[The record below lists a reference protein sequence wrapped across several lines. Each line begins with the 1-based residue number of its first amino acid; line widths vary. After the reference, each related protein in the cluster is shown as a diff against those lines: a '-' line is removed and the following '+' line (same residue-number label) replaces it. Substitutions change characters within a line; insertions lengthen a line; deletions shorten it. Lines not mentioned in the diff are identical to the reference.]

1 MAFNVIETL
10 TEFDYENGDPT
21 RNEEWAAVAVVNVG
35 NRKSTSTRIDLR
47 RMYVDDDG
55 NERPGKGFT
64 FRSTEEM
71 EHLLGA
77 LQDGLDKW
85 KTLEAEAA
93 AAAEE
98 ETAPV
103 KKPARRRR
111 ATSAA

>member
-71 EHLLGA
+71 EHLLTA

-85 KTLEAEAA
+85 KTLEAA

-98 ETAPV
+98 ETPAP

-111 ATSAA
+111 TAAA

>member
-21 RNEEWAAVAVVNVG
+21 RNEEWAAVAVVEIG
-35 NRKSTSTRIDLR
+35 TRKSKSTRIDLR

-71 EHLLGA
+71 EHLLTA
-77 LQDGLDKW
+77 LNDGLEKW
-85 KTLEAEAA
+85 KTIEAEAA
-93 AAAEE
+93 AEAEE
-98 ETAPV
+98 VPA
-103 KKPARRRR
+103 KPAPRRRR
-111 ATSAA
+111 KATAA